1 MTVSYLATS
10 YRRVAFLSPQKCSR
24 RWLSENASK
33 SSGPKQTKTG
43 ITAGPVGRPKR
54 GRPPKSEAHDS
65 SKKREEVLSKV
76 VGWDLPP
83 LNLWR
88 KYFPLDKSSLHRS
101 VIRNPDTAAMLAD
114 AFVPEGSKDKIIID
128 ACPGTVHSILFS
140 GVFD

>member
-1 MTVSYLATS
+1 V
-10 YRRVAFLSPQKCSR
+10 
-24 RWLSENASK
+24 
-33 SSGPKQTKTG
+33 PKKTKKA
-43 ITAGPVGRPKR
+43 IAAGPPKR
-54 GRPPKSEAHDS
+54 GRPPNSKAHDS
-65 SKKREEVLSKV
+65 SAKKSEEVLPKV

-128 ACPGTVHSILFS
+128 ACPGAVLLYSLS
-140 GVFD
+140 GVFLVEPQRQALANLLVHF